1 MENQEAKTGQ
11 KWGIWLFL
19 IYTMVTL
26 LLCLLFFFMLKVPF
40 SSDADYLQAGIT
52 GGAMGTG
59 ADQTAQYYLSALLTT
74 ALARAGAA
82 LEVFNIYSAFLMGL
96 CFLSFT
102 SMHWLVTK
110 RADTVLFHLVIYVFM
125 VSALLEFNYLTIAFL
140 AAGSGIMTVFGI
152 RSSDHI
158 VSRLFSWLL
167 GILLII
173 GGCGLRL
180 SVLPAAILLL
190 LPLFLRGL
198 MDHNGIRWLAAI
210 ILMAAVWAGAFMTTG
225 ARLQRIY
232 GDPWGSY
239 ASWADAS
246 YLIQTADLPDR
257 TEYADLYRNISWTE
271 NDIAL
276 MENHTFADTAAFG
289 TQKLLTLAEGIN
301 IHERFEFDAR
311 AILDSILTNVDLFL
325 FLPAG
330 AMAAAVLLG
339 LFGRAK
345 WRDLGLIL
353 LSGVITCAMTGSL
366 YFFRMVF
373 SRLMLPLLIL
383 GLLEIL
389 VILGVSIREKNEETE
404 TDRTLTVM
412 IVQAAVLV
420 AVCYLF
426 GTVYFSRLTPD
437 TAGHGSELRNYLA
450 AHTDSLFCCTS
461 DAAYDLQKGLP
472 VIGHTADK
480 YPSNL
485 IDLGGRDSFSG
496 RFEHRLAA
504 YGTEDAYTLFRSITE
519 NDRIYLITGQE
530 DIPEEIAL
538 YVQEHYGISAA
549 VTETDRIGTAYRV
562 YRLQAADD
570 ASAAEET
577 EDAAAAKE
585 QSADSAAEDTGTAD
599 TAANAEEEGQEENT
613 ADE

>member
-1 MENQEAKTGQ
+1 
-11 KWGIWLFL
+11 
-19 IYTMVTL
+19 
-26 LLCLLFFFMLKVPF
+26 
-40 SSDADYLQAGIT
+40 
-52 GGAMGTG
+52 
-59 ADQTAQYYLSALLTT
+59 
-74 ALARAGAA
+74 
-82 LEVFNIYSAFLMGL
+82 
-96 CFLSFT
+96 
-102 SMHWLVTK
+102 
-110 RADTVLFHLVIYVFM
+110 
-125 VSALLEFNYLTIAFL
+125 
-140 AAGSGIMTVFGI
+140 
-152 RSSDHI
+152 
-158 VSRLFSWLL
+158 
-167 GILLII
+167 
-173 GGCGLRL
+173 
-180 SVLPAAILLL
+180 
-190 LPLFLRGL
+190 
-198 MDHNGIRWLAAI
+198 
-210 ILMAAVWAGAFMTTG
+210 
-225 ARLQRIY
+225 
-232 GDPWGSY
+232 
-239 ASWADAS
+239 
-246 YLIQTADLPDR
+246 
-257 TEYADLYRNISWTE
+257 
-271 NDIAL
+271 
-276 MENHTFADTAAFG
+276 
-289 TQKLLTLAEGIN
+289 
-301 IHERFEFDAR
+301 
-311 AILDSILTNVDLFL
+311 
-325 FLPAG
+325 
-330 AMAAAVLLG
+330 MAAAVLLG

-389 VILGVSIREKNEETE
+389 VILGVSVREKNEETE